1 VSIAS
6 GELEKSAIFPYQY
19 RNFNDLQRCPD
30 RISGLTRSCST
41 GAVKAARTVKKMKK
55 ILPGRMGRKKFLL
68 LTRAAIPLIDYR
80 NPELGIFSKLLVSA

>member
-19 RNFNDLQRCPD
+19 RNFNDLQRCPE
-30 RISGLTRSCST
+30 RISGPARSCPANA
-41 GAVKAARTVKKMKK
+41 GTVAWTAKKLKK
-55 ILPGRMGRKKFLL
+55 ICLAEWVEKSFLL

-80 NPELGIFSKLLVSA
+80 NPGLGIFSKHSVSC